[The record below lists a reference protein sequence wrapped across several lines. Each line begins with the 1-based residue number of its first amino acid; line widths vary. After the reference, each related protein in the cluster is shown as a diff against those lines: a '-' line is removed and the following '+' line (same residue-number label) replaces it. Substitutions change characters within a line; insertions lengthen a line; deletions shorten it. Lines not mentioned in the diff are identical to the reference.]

1 MKPAYPRAAAGKTD
15 TPQPRPLTPNQ
26 QKFVDEYLVDLSAT
40 QAAIRAGYSA
50 KTAGA
55 IGHRLLKK
63 VEIDAAISAAKAA
76 RSAKTAIDAEWVLRR
91 LAGEATADLA
101 DLYDANGNLKSIHDW
116 PMVWRTGLVVGME
129 TVSERTGS
137 GEEAEYSTVRKVKLQ
152 DRIKQVELIGKHVD
166 VRAFRDQVGVSA
178 PDGGP
183 VQVQAVPLPTIA
195 KALERVRARSKG

>member
-1 MKPAYPRAAAGKTD
+1 MKTAYPRAAAGKTD
-15 TPQPRPLTPNQ
+15 TSQPRPLTPKQ
-26 QKFVDEYLVDLSAT
+26 QRFVDEYIVDLNGT

-50 KTAGA
+50 KTAEHQASRMLGYAQVSTA
-55 IGHRLLKK
+55 I
-63 VEIDAAISAAKAA
+63 AAAKVA
-76 RSAKTAIDAEWVLRR
+76 RSEKTGIDAEWVLRR

-101 DLYDANGNLKSIHDW
+101 DLYDDHGNLKSVHDW

-129 TVSERTGS
+129 TVTERSGS
-137 GEEAEYSTVRKVKLQ
+137 GEDVEYSTVRKLKLQ

-183 VQVQAVPLPTIA
+183 VQVENKSTEKLAALLA
-195 KALERVRARSKG
+195 KAVG